1 MKVIASLVERGVWT
15 YLQALATILLA
26 GSVITGDLATAAA
39 VAAIPAGLTVVT
51 AGLPTSIDGVPF
63 AVDAV
68 YRTAR
73 TYAVTFVGLLVAIP
87 AFTLDYSVL
96 AAASTAGVTAA
107 IAVAKTLIAQHIG
120 TGSAA
125 TLPGKLD
132 VEPPDPTIVADTYL
146 DGV

>member
-73 TYAVTFVGLLVAIP
+73 EVQRLVQ
-87 AFTLDYSVL
+87 
-96 AAASTAGVTAA
+96 AAATDAYRQIQVG
-107 IAVAKTLIAQHIG
+107 G
-120 TGSAA
+120 
-125 TLPGKLD
+125 
-132 VEPPDPTIVADTYL
+132 
-146 DGV
+146 